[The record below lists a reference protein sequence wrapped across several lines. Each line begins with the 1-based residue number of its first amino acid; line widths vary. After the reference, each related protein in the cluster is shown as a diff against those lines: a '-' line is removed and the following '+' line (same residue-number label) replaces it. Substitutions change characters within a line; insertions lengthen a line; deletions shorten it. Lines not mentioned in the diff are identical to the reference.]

1 MGGGEPPVPTKS
13 PETDAG
19 SELYSGGN
27 GQSLNAVGKYGGD
40 YENGSGSGSGNG
52 GMGGERG
59 MASRASESS
68 SIGGSRF
75 IGQYGGN
82 GSESGGNQVSIILI
96 DLVRGGSNLRAD
108 VTFLLM
114 NEVGL

>member
-1 MGGGEPPVPTKS
+1 MNSPSMGGGEPPVPTKS

-40 YENGSGSGSGNG
+40 YENGSGSGNG

-96 DLVRGGSNLRAD
+96 RLSKRRKELES
-108 VTFLLM
+108 
-114 NEVGL
+114 